1 MALDSTAVAK
11 IAKLARISVTE
22 ADKEHYAKEISSILS
37 WVEQLNEVNTDGVP
51 QLTSV
56 SDVTLPWRKDEV
68 TEGNQPEAVVK
79 NAPSSDY
86 GCFVVP
92 KVVE

>member
-1 MALDSTAVAK
+1 MALDGKAVAK

-22 ADKEHYAKEISSILS
+22 ADKEHYAKEISSILN
-37 WVEQLNEVNTDGVP
+37 WVEQLSEVNTDGVP

-56 SDVTLPWRKDEV
+56 TDVTLPWRKDEV
-68 TEGNQPEAVVK
+68 TDGGQPEAVVA